1 MTRKQ
6 IEKYFVENPSDYLA
20 KKAEYEGC
28 LDGVNLS
35 LKEVVFILS
44 ECAKTEKYNEK
55 TITMAAL
62 DYHGSI
68 YFCDCNFVIFL
79 KKTANLQK

>member
-6 IEKYFVENPSDYLA
+6 IEKYFVENPSDYQA

-44 ECAKTEKYNEK
+44 ECAKAKEYNET
-55 TITMAAL
+55 TIQNAHDWYQHFQANATTAAT
-62 DYHGSI
+62 
-68 YFCDCNFVIFL
+68 V
-79 KKTANLQK
+79 

>member
-6 IEKYFVENPSDYLA
+6 IEKYFVENPSDFQE
-20 KKAEYEGC
+20 KKAKNKRC

-44 ECAKTEKYNEK
+44 ECAKSKEYNEK
-55 TITMAAL
+55 TIQNAHDWYQHFQANATT
-62 DYHGSI
+62 
-68 YFCDCNFVIFL
+68 
-79 KKTANLQK
+79 TATV